1 MDSAVITVGHLYA
14 GTVNNIIPN
23 EAVMEGTVRTQDPE
37 TRKQVAEY
45 IGQLAVGTAKAM
57 GADAEV
63 DYKFGVGP
71 TLCDSG
77 LVDTISEAVTEV
89 LGADR
94 LLQVPVPSMGAEDF
108 AYYLEHVPGALFRLG
123 TFDETPESHW
133 ALHNPSTLF
142 NETCIPTGVAAM
154 AASVFKITGTA
165 I

>member
-23 EAVMEGTVRTQDPE
+23 EAVMEGTIRTQDPE

-45 IGQLAVGTAKAM
+45 IGQLAVGTAKA
-57 GADAEV
+57 
-63 DYKFGVGP
+63 
-71 TLCDSG
+71 
-77 LVDTISEAVTEV
+77 
-89 LGADR
+89 
-94 LLQVPVPSMGAEDF
+94 MGAEDF

-142 NETCIPTGVAAM
+142 NETCIPTGGGGNGC
-154 AASVFKITGTA
+154 IG